1 VDEHAVSD
9 EIRLTIPAEEDF
21 QRIAHLVVGGLAVR
35 LDVTFE
41 NLEDLHLALEGLL
54 ERCPEDGEVTV
65 AVRVGDDEL
74 ETVVGPFPAGS
85 LRAEL
90 ARDPE
95 SGLGLRRVLETLTDG
110 FRVDERSGGEWAE
123 LRKRLHRVGRD
134 G

>member
-1 VDEHAVSD
+1 VSD
-9 EIRLTIPAEEDF
+9 EIRLTIPAEQDF

-65 AVRVGDDEL
+65 AIRVGDDAL
-74 ETVVGPFPAGS
+74 ETSVGPYPAGT
-85 LRAEL
+85 LQAAL
-90 ARDPE
+90 DHE
-95 SGLGLRRVLETLTDG
+95 SGDELGLRRVLETLTDD
-110 FRVDERSGGEWAE
+110 FRVAQRDGTEWAE
-123 LRKRLHRVGRD
+123 LRKQLHRVTTD

>member
-1 VDEHAVSD
+1 VSD

-54 ERCPEDGEVTV
+54 ERCNDDGDVTI

-74 ETVVGPFPAGS
+74 QASVGPFPAGK
-85 LRAEL
+85 LQAEL
-90 ARDPE
+90 AHDPGN
-95 SGLGLRRVLETLTDG
+95 GLGLRRVLETVTDE
-110 FRVDERSGGEWAE
+110 FRVDERDGAEWAE
-123 LRKRLHRVGRD
+123 LRKRLHRMGAD
-134 G
+134 A